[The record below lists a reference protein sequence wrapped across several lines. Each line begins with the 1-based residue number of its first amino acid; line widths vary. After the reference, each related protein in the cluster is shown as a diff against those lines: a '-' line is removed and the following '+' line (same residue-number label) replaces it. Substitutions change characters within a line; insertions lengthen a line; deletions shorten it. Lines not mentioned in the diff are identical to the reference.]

1 MFGVS
6 VLERLPENS
15 RGIVERL
22 LEDLKSRDSVVG
34 VGLFGSWSR
43 GDASLSS
50 DVDLLIV
57 DGRDLSYEYAERVE
71 LEDVFIDLDYVPS
84 KCVLRQI
91 PPEIDQKLFEAQVLF
106 DRSGKFAVAKSLMAK
121 NYYSIERAEMR
132 IADYVMQAD
141 TYLSR
146 VVAALNRS
154 DFQSAKVSA
163 AFSLASVMRIFL
175 EVSRKPYSNSRYLR
189 MLESATIR
197 LGNNE
202 FYEDYIDMAGLSR
215 LNRQEADGVLSS
227 VSDMWQNVVDFVEDN
242 AKKVESVHAK
252 VKSDLNYYCRSS
264 FLKGMQSRASTLIG
278 DSLYEEAAHYLFR
291 ASISMLENYVWLLST
306 LEGERFDFTYLF
318 RRLKS
323 SSLSNPDIYQRLVDA
338 FDLGEVAQSEAEAA
352 FKKAKD
358 IILDVRQKRTDYV
371 ATFEP

>member
-1 MFGVS
+1 M
-6 VLERLPENS
+6 ERLPENS
-15 RGIVERL
+15 REVLEGL
-22 LEDLKSRDSVVG
+22 LKDLESRESVAG

-50 DVDLLIV
+50 DVDLFIV
-57 DGRDLSYEYAERVE
+57 DGRDLSYEYVERVE
-71 LEDVFIDLDYVPS
+71 LEDVFLDLDYVPA
-84 KCVLRQI
+84 KWVLRQI

-106 DRSGKFAVAKSLMAK
+106 DRSGKFAVAKSLTAK

-132 IADYVMQAD
+132 IADYLMQAD

-146 VVAALNRS
+146 VTAALNRS

-163 AFSLASVMRIFL
+163 VFSLASVMRIFL
-175 EVSRKPYSNSRYLR
+175 EVARKPYSNSRYLR

-197 LGNNE
+197 LGRNE
-202 FYEDYIDMAGLSR
+202 FYEDYLEMAGLDR
-215 LNRQEADGVLSS
+215 LNRQDADGVLSS

-242 AKKVESVHAK
+242 SKKVESIHVK
-252 VKSDLNYYCRSS
+252 VKNDLNYYCRDS
-264 FLKGMQSRASTLIG
+264 FLKGMQTRASTLIN

-323 SSLSNPDIYQRLVDA
+323 SSLSNSDIYQRLVDA
-338 FDLGEVAQSEAEAA
+338 FDFGDVSQSEAEAA

-358 IILDVRQKRTDYV
+358 IVLDIRKNRTDYV
-371 ATFEP
+371 ASFEP